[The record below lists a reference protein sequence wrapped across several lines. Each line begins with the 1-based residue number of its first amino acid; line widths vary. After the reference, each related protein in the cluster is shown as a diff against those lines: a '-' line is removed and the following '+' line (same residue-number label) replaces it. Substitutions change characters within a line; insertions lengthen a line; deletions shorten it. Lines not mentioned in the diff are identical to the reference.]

1 MTSAGFLAAIALH
14 AVTYCAPDV
23 NWDVSAH
30 AGRIALMGAHTTTV
44 CPLRVKDSVFVCPH
58 GGDRITV
65 VGDIH
70 QITLTWPELTTPILM
85 KNVAETK
92 DCS

>member
-1 MTSAGFLAAIALH
+1 MTSAAFLAAIALH

-30 AGRIALMGAHTTTV
+30 ADHIVLAGARTATV
-44 CPLRVKDSVFVCPH
+44 CALRPKDGVFVCPH

-70 QITLTWPELTTPILM
+70 QITLTWQGLSLPISM
-85 KNVAETK
+85 KNVTETK